1 MAFATELV
9 GPEPGQLE
17 RLRALPAKELAE
29 AYANKRVGDSG
40 WQVNFAIFGYT
51 LSRFDVV
58 LTSFWVALTVNL
70 LVQGFYPVIDPS
82 EDVIPASPFEI
93 FRQGGQARVPIMV

>member
-1 MAFATELV
+1 MLRTVRNLESAEAASVAFATELV
-9 GPEPGQLE
+9 GLEPGQLE

-58 LTSFWVALTVNL
+58 LTSF
-70 LVQGFYPVIDPS
+70 
-82 EDVIPASPFEI
+82 
-93 FRQGGQARVPIMV
+93 